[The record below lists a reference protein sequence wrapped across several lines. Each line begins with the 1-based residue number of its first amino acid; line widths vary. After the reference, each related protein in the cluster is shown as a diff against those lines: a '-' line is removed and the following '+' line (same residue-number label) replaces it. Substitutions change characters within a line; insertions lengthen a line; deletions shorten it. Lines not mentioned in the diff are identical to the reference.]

1 MNKSWSRI
9 LLPVLV
15 LFAMIMVSH
24 LAFAD
29 EDHGHRRGNRDPFP
43 YFGPVA
49 AAPEIDPRLAIEGLA
64 IAGGAAVLIWE
75 RMRRRR

>member
-1 MNKSWSRI
+1 MNKRWSRI
-9 LLPVLV
+9 LLPLMV
-15 LFAMIMVSH
+15 LFAMIMVTH

-29 EDHGHRRGNRDPFP
+29 DDHGHRRGNRDPFP
-43 YFGPVA
+43 HSDPV

>member
-9 LLPVLV
+9 LLPLLV
-15 LFAMIMVSH
+15 LFAVIMVSR
-24 LAFAD
+24 LALAD
-29 EDHGHRRGNRDPFP
+29 DDHDHRRGNRDPFP
-43 YFGPVA
+43 YTGLV